1 MATVNNASGI
11 YASLGYNFD
20 DPNGAITTLS
30 ADTQAHLNTMPAF
43 ITTWQAQD
51 IANNDIGGYYQNP
64 MQTSAMLVKTTADS
78 LFTLA
83 NGVINLANVATT
95 AKALSNT
102 ANSFL
107 QHTNRISG
115 VTPFS
120 GLHSNNTEPH
130 LDMAM
135 SAGKTALYI
144 TNQTDGIIDTS
155 PILGSFTSLFIKPQL
170 EANAETLI
178 QIISDLNIANTISN
192 TQPYTSNLAGA
203 SIQNLNS
210 FMTGINVF
218 ITFRQT
224 SDVSYY
230 QNLTAFIE
238 KYNQTKRFNSMGQ
251 SENYLVMNYIGTDKL
266 KARIS

>member
-1 MATVNNASGI
+1 MTTVNNASGI

-20 DPNGAITTLS
+20 DPNDAITTLS

-51 IANNDIGGYYQNP
+51 IANNDVGGYYQNP
-64 MQTSAMLVKTTADS
+64 MQTSAMLVRTAAIE

-83 NGVINLANVATT
+83 NGVINLANVANTSW
-95 AKALSNT
+95 ALSNT

-107 QHTNRISG
+107 AHTNRISG
-115 VTPFS
+115 VTAFA
-120 GLHSNNTEPH
+120 GDNTVPH

-170 EANAETLI
+170 DANTQTLI
-178 QIISDLNIANTISN
+178 QIISNFNIANTISN
-192 TQPYTSNLAGA
+192 TQPYTSNLAGSLA
-203 SIQNLNS
+203 QNVNS
-210 FMTGINVF
+210 FMAQIN
-218 ITFRQT
+218 TFMTYRQT

-238 KYNQTKRFNSMGQ
+238 KYNQTKKFNSMGQ

-266 KARIS
+266 KTRIS